1 MQPLTSLGEL
11 DTALARSVARPIV
24 IFKHS
29 HTCGTSAQAYDE
41 IEDVLGRGLGAETF
55 LVDVRAHRSLSQAIA
70 ARFNVRHESPQVL
83 LIQNGAVRWHTS
95 HFRVT
100 ADAIAAA
107 VLQAGAV
114 ALPPAEEREP
124 G

>member
-1 MQPLTSLGEL
+1 MMEEMQPLTSLGEL
-11 DTALARSVARPIV
+11 DTALAQSTTRPIV

-29 HTCGTSAQAYDE
+29 QTCGTSAQAYEE
-41 IEDVLGRGLGAETF
+41 IEEVLSRGLGADTF
-55 LVDVRAHRSLSQAIA
+55 LVDVRAHRSISQAIA

-83 LIQNGAVRWHTS
+83 LIQDGAVKWHTS

-107 VLQAGAV
+107 LQEA
-114 ALPPAEEREP
+114 RT
-124 G
+124 

>member
-1 MQPLTSLGEL
+1 MMGGMQPLTNLGEL
-11 DTALARSVARPIV
+11 DTALARAASRPIV

-29 HTCGTSAQAYDE
+29 HTCGTSAQAYEE
-41 IEDVLGRGLGAETF
+41 IADVLSRGLGAETF

-83 LIQNGAVRWHTS
+83 LIQAGAVRWHTS

-107 VLQAGAV
+107 LQQAGAV
-114 ALPPAEEREP
+114 NSAKS
-124 G
+124 